1 MNKVDP
7 FPSSTATHPIIFHS
21 KLSTTDKTA
30 LVANFGKINFV
41 KETAKLNSFS
51 FSFSLYYLPF
61 YQETHLIELFLII
74 ELY

>member
-7 FPSSTATHPIIFHS
+7 SPSSTATHPIIFHS

-41 KETAKLNSFS
+41 KETAKLNSVF
-51 FSFSLYYLPF
+51 
-61 YQETHLIELFLII
+61 LFLFPYITYHFTKK
-74 ELY
+74 LT